1 MHVTC
6 VLRLVQE
13 AGLIDDRFR
22 RGARC
27 DGSSATNTQ
36 SQVADSFND
45 SIELGMPHEPLSITF
60 FKTAFSMSNMT
71 GRRKDLPPEYL
82 ENMRLYELGI
92 IEVMPQNPA
101 EPPAPISN
109 ALLDGLNAD
118 TLARLQAQRREQDM
132 DGAGACCACCE
143 GACVPG
149 QHHAACARRGQ
160 RGACMACERHTAVA
174 ERNTAGMPRPRLR
187 LRVAPARMTLLLP
200 APCMQLPSR

>member
-1 MHVTC
+1 M
-6 VLRLVQE
+6 QE

-22 RGARC
+22 RGNRC

-92 IEVMPQNPA
+92 IEVMPPNPN

-109 ALLDGLNAD
+109 ALLDGLNAE

-132 DGAGACCACCE
+132 DGVGTC
-143 GACVPG
+143 
-149 QHHAACARRGQ
+149 
-160 RGACMACERHTAVA
+160 
-174 ERNTAGMPRPRLR
+174 
-187 LRVAPARMTLLLP
+187 PARAVRAVRLERRADARHRAPYVGATTLT
-200 APCMQLPSR
+200 MSRCRCVAHATPLMH